1 MFDPNLN
8 IHKNRHSSMKQYILE
23 ALIIE
28 APEEFVVKLFTQW
41 LNDKEINEWLFSQNY
56 YPLNMLMDEYCP

>member
-1 MFDPNLN
+1 
-8 IHKNRHSSMKQYILE
+8 MKQYILE